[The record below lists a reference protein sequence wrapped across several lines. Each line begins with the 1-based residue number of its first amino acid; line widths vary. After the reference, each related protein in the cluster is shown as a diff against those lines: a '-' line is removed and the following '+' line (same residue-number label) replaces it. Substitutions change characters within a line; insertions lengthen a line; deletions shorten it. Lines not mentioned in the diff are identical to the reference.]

1 MGSMKSIP
9 HTLHAER
16 DALATQVDTDNSDTD
31 VLVQSD
37 HLRGIADIAVGQL
50 RHMYQ
55 TVLVNTDVYE
65 GSEVG
70 DICHNAR

>member
-16 DALATQVDTDNSDTD
+16 DALAAQVDTNDTDTD
-31 VLVQSD
+31 VLVQAY
-37 HLRGIADIAVGQL
+37 HLCGVADIAVGQL

-55 TVLVNTDVYE
+55 SVLVNTDVYE
-65 GSEVG
+65 GSEIG
-70 DICHNAR
+70 DICHYAR